1 MAQPQPDDFATDS
14 TGAEVRRLARLALPV
29 AGTQF
34 SSMLLGFVDTM
45 MLGRYDIH
53 AMAASAAANVFTFG
67 TIFFANGILFGLDPL
82 IAQAHGARDGQ
93 RAGLAFQR
101 GIVLAL
107 LLSVPTG
114 LSWLWADD
122 FLRLTAQDAAIIPL
136 ADTYVKA
143 LIPGIPFF
151 LVYSILRQ
159 YLQGRELV
167 RPALGVIL
175 VANVF
180 NVVANWALIFSNLG
194 CPELGIEGA
203 GLATTLTRIMSLV
216 LLVAWVA
223 FGRLH
228 EGAWLPWSRAAFSP
242 RGLAGIFAIGLPV
255 ALQTSTEMWAFGAST
270 LMAGSLGALVLDA
283 HIIALNMAAMS
294 FQIPLGIAIGATTR
308 VGNLLGAG
316 HPRGAQ
322 RAAWVAMALGA
333 AVMSVFAVLFV
344 LLRDWLPRVYT
355 PDVEVGAMAAA
366 ILPIAAAFQIFD
378 GIQVVG
384 CGVLRGM
391 GRTVPA
397 VVFNLVGYWLIGLP
411 LGWWL
416 GPGGGGG
423 LEGIWWGLVLGL
435 GVVAGSLVI
444 WIRVRGPATLGARI
458 EPAS

>member
-1 MAQPQPDDFATDS
+1 
-14 TGAEVRRLARLALPV
+14 
-29 AGTQF
+29 
-34 SSMLLGFVDTM
+34 
-45 MLGRYDIH
+45 
-53 AMAASAAANVFTFG
+53 
-67 TIFFANGILFGLDPL
+67 
-82 IAQAHGARDGQ
+82 
-93 RAGLAFQR
+93 
-101 GIVLAL
+101 
-107 LLSVPTG
+107 
-114 LSWLWADD
+114 
-122 FLRLTAQDAAIIPL
+122 
-136 ADTYVKA
+136 
-143 LIPGIPFF
+143 
-151 LVYSILRQ
+151 
-159 YLQGRELV
+159 
-167 RPALGVIL
+167 
-175 VANVF
+175 
-180 NVVANWALIFSNLG
+180 
-194 CPELGIEGA
+194 
-203 GLATTLTRIMSLV
+203 
-216 LLVAWVA
+216 
-223 FGRLH
+223 
-228 EGAWLPWSRAAFSP
+228 
-242 RGLAGIFAIGLPV
+242 
-255 ALQTSTEMWAFGAST
+255 
-270 LMAGSLGALVLDA
+270 MAGSLGALVLDA

-435 GVVAGSLVI
+435 GVVAGSLVM